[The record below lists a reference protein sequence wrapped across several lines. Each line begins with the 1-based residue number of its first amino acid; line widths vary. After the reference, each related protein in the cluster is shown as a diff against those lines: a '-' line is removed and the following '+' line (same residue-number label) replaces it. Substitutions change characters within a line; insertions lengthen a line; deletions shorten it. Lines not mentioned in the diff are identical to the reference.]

1 MKPSVEKKP
10 EKVRSRGIFISLL
23 LLLLFWIIISLP
35 SNVLTRQGIVY
46 LLQHLAVGIPLAFL
60 VTCLTGQPIL
70 SHSEITAH
78 RLPCILRLLVYFF
91 YLIGQILIAGV
102 DVACRVLRPK
112 LNISP
117 GVIKFHTPLHDDLQI
132 TINAN
137 SITLTPGTIT
147 LDVETDDNG
156 STFWVHCISKKGQ
169 ENMKTRK
176 GFVDKILNIYR
187 KKDVN

>member
-1 MKPSVEKKP
+1 L
-10 EKVRSRGIFISLL
+10 F
-23 LLLLFWIIISLP
+23 FWIIISLP
-35 SNVLTRQGIVY
+35 ADLLTKQGISY
-46 LLQHLAVGIPLAFL
+46 LLQHLLVGIPLAYL
-60 VTCLTGQPIL
+60 VTHLTDQPIF

-78 RLPCILRLLVYFF
+78 RLPCILRLFGYFF
-91 YLIGQILIAGV
+91 YLVGQILIAGI
-102 DVACRVLRPK
+102 DVARRVLRPK

-117 GVIKFHTPLHDDLQI
+117 GVIKFHTPLRDDLQI

-156 STFWVHCISKKGQ
+156 STFWVHCISKKGL

-187 KKDVN
+187 KKRC